1 MITYQEAMDFI
12 NNIPTIGRRN
22 GVNRVQPLL
31 HLLGDPHQKLK
42 LVHIAGTNGKGSTA
56 TMTAAVL
63 RNAGLRVGLF
73 ISPYVEDFRERI
85 QLDGQWIPQKD
96 LAEEVELL
104 IPLFRQLQAQGQ
116 AVTEFEFDTAMA
128 LHYFVAK
135 GCDAAVLEAGMGGRL
150 DATNAIP
157 APAVCALT
165 SISYDHTQY
174 LGDTLDK
181 IAAAKCGILKE
192 GARAAVYPKQAPE
205 AMETILAACREKG
218 ITPNIPDLSQLE
230 ILSCDERGSQIR
242 YQGRPL
248 TIPLLG
254 QHQIYN
260 ALTVCAICEE
270 LEQAGWPVSW
280 QNVSQGIRQASFG
293 GRQEVVCRRPLCLI
307 DGAHNPDGIDSLCH
321 ALDTIY
327 SGRSLTVVMGMLEDK
342 DYLYGL
348 TQVARRAR
356 RFIAVTPAGTPRALP
371 AEKAAQLARQHCA
384 QVEVMED
391 PVQAAALARRQAG
404 PDDLVLACGSLY
416 MIGDA
421 KRGFL
426 SVEAE

>member
-1 MITYQEAMDFI
+1 
-12 NNIPTIGRRN
+12 
-22 GVNRVQPLL
+22 
-31 HLLGDPHQKLK
+31 
-42 LVHIAGTNGKGSTA
+42 
-56 TMTAAVL
+56 
-63 RNAGLRVGLF
+63 
-73 ISPYVEDFRERI
+73 
-85 QLDGQWIPQKD
+85 
-96 LAEEVELL
+96 
-104 IPLFRQLQAQGQ
+104 
-116 AVTEFEFDTAMA
+116 
-128 LHYFVAK
+128 
-135 GCDAAVLEAGMGGRL
+135 
-150 DATNAIP
+150 
-157 APAVCALT
+157 
-165 SISYDHTQY
+165 
-174 LGDTLDK
+174 
-181 IAAAKCGILKE
+181 
-192 GARAAVYPKQAPE
+192 
-205 AMETILAACREKG
+205 METILAACREKG

-348 TQVARRAR
+348 TQVACRAR
-356 RFIAVTPAGTPRALP
+356 QFIAVTPAGTPRALP

-421 KRGFL
+421 KRGF
-426 SVEAE
+426 